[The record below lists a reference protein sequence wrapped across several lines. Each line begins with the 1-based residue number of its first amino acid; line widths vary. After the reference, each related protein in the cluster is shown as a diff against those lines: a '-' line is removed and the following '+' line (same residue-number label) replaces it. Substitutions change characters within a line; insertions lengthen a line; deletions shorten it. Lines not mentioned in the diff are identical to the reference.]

1 MNETEKTEAVIAA
14 PLTRKGI
21 QAWAER
27 RDRLESHARDLAR
40 KLDIVMGLLD
50 PPSPGFNW
58 PEYKTELAR
67 QARAAWERTE

>member
-1 MNETEKTEAVIAA
+1 MTQVEKTEAVIAE
-14 PLTRKGI
+14 PTTGI
-21 QAWAER
+21 R
-27 RDRLESHARDLAR
+27 RWGVNNANHARELAR

-58 PEYKTELAR
+58 PEYKTELAA

>member
-1 MNETEKTEAVIAA
+1 MTEVEKIDAYFNANTTDEV
-14 PLTRKGI
+14 T
-21 QAWAER
+21 AWE
-27 RDRLESHARDLAR
+27 LEIMARDLAR

-58 PEYKTELAR
+58 PEYKTELAA

>member
-1 MNETEKTEAVIAA
+1 MTEAEKIDAYFNANTTDEV
-14 PLTRKGI
+14 T
-21 QAWAER
+21 AW
-27 RDRLESHARDLAR
+27 RLEIMARDLAR

-50 PPSPGFNW
+50 PPSPGFSW